1 MEKNKTEI
9 KKRQLFQIIIIIM
22 TRNNNQPVKIII
34 FEIKKLIYIFFH
46 NFINIYTYI

>member
-22 TRNNNQPVKIII
+22 TRNNNQLVKIII
-34 FEIKKLIYIFFH
+34 FEIKKLS
-46 NFINIYTYI
+46 